1 MISGDSDP
9 VGGNGRDV
17 IKLYNLYRKAG
28 IKDISMKLYK
38 DARHELLNEI
48 NKDEVSRDI
57 IMWLN
62 NHI

>member
-1 MISGDSDP
+1 
-9 VGGNGRDV
+9 
-17 IKLYNLYRKAG
+17 
-28 IKDISMKLYK
+28 MKLYK